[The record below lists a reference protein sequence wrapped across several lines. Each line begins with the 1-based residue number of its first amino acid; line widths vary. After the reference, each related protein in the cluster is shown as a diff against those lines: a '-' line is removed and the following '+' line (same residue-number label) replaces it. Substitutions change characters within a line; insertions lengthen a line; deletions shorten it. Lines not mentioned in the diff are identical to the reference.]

1 MIEPVQASW
10 PEPNRFDDRCG
21 CRVGFHDSNQPQD
34 GEDQTMVYRHGA
46 LRTRLARLHRL
57 GILLLVPL
65 IVILSTVILLALL
78 GIFVTWL
85 LVVAFLLAAVVALDV
100 ARRSMRRLA
109 RPPVAALRQRAIG

>member
-1 MIEPVQASW
+1 
-10 PEPNRFDDRCG
+10 
-21 CRVGFHDSNQPQD
+21 
-34 GEDQTMVYRHGA
+34 MVYQHGA
-46 LRTRLARLHRL
+46 RHARLAGVRRL
-57 GILLLVPL
+57 GILFLVPL

-109 RPPVAALRQRAIG
+109 RPPVGALRQRAVG